1 MQELEVQLQE
11 SHNSEAEFTREWL
24 SLLEKKGYRST
35 KITDWSIWLKPFDW
49 IIESDQD
56 SYFFEAKRIL
66 WNIFKNSQMRQ
77 NQITSFLRIT
87 KLRKNRKCIVV
98 IFKKWTKDYIII
110 PFVDLFKWW
119 EKQSF
124 IIDFENKI
132 YKSQ

>member
-1 MQELEVQLQE
+1 MQELEVKLQE
-11 SHNSEAEFTREWL
+11 SHNSESEFTREWL

-56 SYFFEAKRIL
+56 SYFFEAKKIL

-87 KLRKNRKCIVV
+87 KLRNKPIGNCFLWIVYDFKQIKAFYRKA
-98 IFKKWTKDYIII
+98 
-110 PFVDLFKWW
+110 
-119 EKQSF
+119 F
-124 IIDFENKI
+124 ILRI
-132 YKSQ
+132 